1 MPVPFAL
8 LFVCG
13 VLLIALTIY
22 VLTGGADYGSGVWD
36 LFASGPR
43 AAQQRDLIER
53 AIGPIWETD
62 HVWLILVV
70 VILFDAFP
78 PAFAAIM
85 TAMHI
90 PITLMLVGIV
100 LRGSAFSFR
109 SYGGGRDRAQ
119 REWGRVFS
127 IASLVTPV
135 LLGVIIGAIASGR
148 IPENPRYIGD
158 FIFPWMTL
166 FCFSV
171 GLFTLTLF
179 AYLAAIYASL
189 ESGDDGL
196 RDDFRLRAIGA
207 GIAVGVMAGAVLLL
221 SINGA
226 PRIWAGLTERAWTWP
241 LVWATSILAF
251 AALYSLWTRRFEIA
265 RLCAAGQVALILW
278 GWAFAQ
284 FPFLVEPEI
293 DIYNASA
300 PPITLR
306 TLAGALA
313 LGTLILLPSYRY
325 LLAVF
330 RSHPERHR
338 VHADPALPR
347 VQVNDES

>member
-1 MPVPFAL
+1 MPIPFAL

-13 VLLIALTIY
+13 ALLSALTFY

-36 LFASGPR
+36 LLASGPR
-43 AAQQRDLIER
+43 ASGQRDLIER
-53 AIGPIWETD
+53 AIGPIWEAD

-70 VILFDAFP
+70 VILFEGFP

-85 TAMHI
+85 TTMHI
-90 PITLMLVGIV
+90 PLTLMLVGIV

-135 LLGVIIGAIASGR
+135 LLGVTIGAIASGR
-148 IPENPRYIGD
+148 IPKNPRHIAD
-158 FIFPWMTL
+158 FVFPWMTP

-171 GLFTLTLF
+171 GIFALVLF

-196 RDDFRLRAIGA
+196 REDFRLRAIGA
-207 GIAVGVMAGAVLLL
+207 GIAVGVMAGVVLLL
-221 SINGA
+221 SIKGA
-226 PRIWAGLTERAWTWP
+226 PRIWEGLTERAWTWP
-241 LVWATSILAF
+241 LIWATSMLAL
-251 AALYSLWTRRFEIA
+251 AALYSLWSRRFEIA
-265 RLCAAGQVALILW
+265 RLCAASQVALILW

-284 FPFLVEPEI
+284 FPVLVEPDI

-306 TLAGALA
+306 MLAGALA
-313 LGTLILLPSYRY
+313 AGALILLPSYRY
-325 LLAVF
+325 LLVVF
-330 RSHPERHR
+330 KSRPKRHR
-338 VHADPALPR
+338 RQADPALPR
-347 VQVNDES
+347 THVRDEG